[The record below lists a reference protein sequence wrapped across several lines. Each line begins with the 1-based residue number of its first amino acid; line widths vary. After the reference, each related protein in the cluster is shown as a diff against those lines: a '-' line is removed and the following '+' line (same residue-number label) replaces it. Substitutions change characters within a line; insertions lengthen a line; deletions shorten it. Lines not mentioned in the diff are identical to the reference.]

1 MGLPECEEDSEVNV
15 TIVSLHALH
24 DNHERFDQ

>member
-1 MGLPECEEDSEVNV
+1 MELPESQEDSEVNV
-15 TIVSLHALH
+15 TIVSLHALR